1 MFGTRHLSITALDV
15 LVRHLMRNIM
25 SNIVRFDP
33 FTEISRLDPFL
44 DIDDVFNRYMMRPM
58 LRGGMEPLLRRGL
71 ELEPQIKMD
80 VKEVDGEYRIDAEI
94 PGVKKDDIH
103 VTVEGKRVSI
113 SAEVKQEKEVKE
125 GERLIRCERSY
136 GMTSRSFNLAEEVD
150 QSKVQAK
157 YNNGILEL
165 TLPKKPGTARKEI
178 TVS

>member
-1 MFGTRHLSITALDV
+1 
-15 LVRHLMRNIM
+15 M
-25 SNIVRFDP
+25 SNITRFDPYTELTRFDP
-33 FTEISRLDPFL
+33 FM
-44 DIDDVFNRYMMRPM
+44 DIDDVFNRFMLRPIS
-58 LRGGMEPLLRRGL
+58 RGGM
-71 ELEPQIKMD
+71 ELEPQIRMD

-103 VTVEGKRVSI
+103 VTIDGKRVSI

-136 GMTSRSFNLAEEVD
+136 GMTSRSFNLADEVD

-165 TLPKKPGTARKEI
+165 TLPKKPGAARKEI
-178 TVS
+178 SIS

>member
-1 MFGTRHLSITALDV
+1 
-15 LVRHLMRNIM
+15 M
-25 SNIVRFDP
+25 SNMTRFDP
-33 FTEISRLDPFL
+33 FTQLTRFDPFM
-44 DIDDVFNRYMMRPM
+44 DIDDVFNKFMMRPLM
-58 LRGGMEPLLRRGL
+58 RGGVEM
-71 ELEPQIKMD
+71 EPQIKID
-80 VKEVDGEYRIDAEI
+80 VKEVEGEYRIDAEI

-103 VTVEGKRVSI
+103 VTIDGKRVSI

-136 GMTSRSFNLAEEVD
+136 GMTSRSFNLADEVE

-178 TVS
+178 PVS